1 MANGNYDYIVIG
13 GGSAGCVMAARL
25 SEDEGARI
33 LLLEA
38 GGRDRSLFIRAPGG
52 LLPILHLGWFSWM
65 YETVPQAHCDD
76 RVMVSPRGKVLGGSS
91 SINGMIY
98 DRGAPE
104 DYERWRQLGNEGWA
118 YDDVLPYF
126 RKLENYERGADQW
139 HGDGGPVHV
148 SRPGVNHPLSK
159 AFVESAIAAGHAW
172 NEDSNGAHRMGVAPA
187 DVTIGSGRRS
197 SSAASYLKPA
207 RKRGNLT
214 VVTDARATR
223 ILFTGDRATG
233 VEYVR
238 HGRVERAYAGSEVI
252 LSAGA
257 IVSPQLLMLSGIGP
271 AEHLREHGIS
281 VIADLPG
288 VGENYRDHLA
298 VSVKHACTVPISL
311 YNFIN
316 PVAGGAAVARY
327 ALGLGGPLSR
337 SSIEAIAF
345 AQAIPDVADS
355 DIKIHF
361 AMALYEN
368 FGREIIKRHGF
379 FAHIDI
385 LQPDS
390 TGTLRLR
397 SADPM
402 APPLVDPN
410 ILSTERDRQLARE
423 AIRRAREIFRQ
434 APLDPYRGDE
444 LNPGADA
451 VSDADLDTY
460 VRATAS
466 ADIHTVGTCR
476 MGRDGMA
483 VVDPQLRVRGV
494 EGLRVVDASVMPRLV
509 SGNTNVPTM
518 MIAEKAADMIRGRT
532 TVSAA
537 A

>member
-1 MANGNYDYIVIG
+1 MANDTYDYVVVG

-25 SEDEGARI
+25 SEDQGARV

-38 GGRDRSLFIRAPGG
+38 GGRDGSLFIRAPGG

-65 YETVPQAHCDD
+65 YETVPQAHCDG

-98 DRGAPE
+98 DRGARE
-104 DYERWRQLGNEGWA
+104 DYERWRQLGNEGWSYA
-118 YDDVLPYF
+118 DVLPYF
-126 RKLENYERGADQW
+126 RKLERYERGADEW
-139 HGDGGPVHV
+139 HGGDGPVHV
-148 SRPGVNHPLSK
+148 SRPGINHPLSR
-159 AFVESAIAAGHAW
+159 AFVDSAIAAGHAW
-172 NEDSNGAHRMGVAPA
+172 NEDTNGATRMGVAPA
-187 DVTIGSGRRS
+187 DVTVGSGRRS

-207 RKRGNLT
+207 RGRGNLT
-214 VVTDARATR
+214 IVTDARATR
-223 ILFTGDRATG
+223 ILFTGSRATA
-233 VEYVR
+233 VEYIKGGTT
-238 HGRVERAYAGSEVI
+238 HRAYAGNEIV
-252 LSAGA
+252 LSSGA
-257 IVSPQLLMLSGIGP
+257 VVSPQLLMLSGIGP
-271 AEHLREHGIS
+271 AEHLRQHGIA
-281 VIADLPG
+281 VVADLPG
-288 VGENYRDHLA
+288 VGQNYRDHLA

-316 PVAGGAAVARY
+316 PIAGGAAVARY
-327 ALGLGGPLSR
+327 ALGLGGPLAR
-337 SSIEAIAF
+337 PSIEAIAF
-345 AQAIPDVADS
+345 AKAIPDVADS

-434 APLDPYRGDE
+434 GPLTPYRGEE

-451 VSDADLDTY
+451 VSDADLDAY

-476 MGRDGMA
+476 MGHDGLA
-483 VVDPQLRVRGV
+483 VVDPQLRVHGV

-518 MIAEKAADMIRGRT
+518 MIAEKAADMVRGQPQAT
-532 TVSAA
+532 AA

>member
-1 MANGNYDYIVIG
+1 MKHGSYDYIVVG

-25 SEDEGARI
+25 SEDGDAKV

-38 GGRDRSLFIRAPGG
+38 GGRDGSLFIRAPGG

-65 YETVPQAHCDD
+65 YETVPQAHCDG

-98 DRGAPE
+98 DRGAAE
-104 DYERWRQLGNEGWA
+104 DYERWRQMGNEGWSFA
-118 YDDVLPYF
+118 DVLPYF
-126 RKLENYERGADQW
+126 RKLESYERGADAW
-139 HGDGGPVHV
+139 HGSDGPVRV
-148 SRPGVNHPLSK
+148 SRPGINHPLSR
-159 AFVESAIAAGHAW
+159 AFVESAIAAGHEW
-172 NEDSNGAHRMGVAPA
+172 NEDSNGATRMGVAPA
-187 DVTIGSGRRS
+187 DVTIGRGKRS

-223 ILFTGDRATG
+223 ILFTGSRATG
-233 VEYVR
+233 VEYLRGGQVQ
-238 HGRVERAYAGSEVI
+238 RAYAGSEII
-252 LSAGA
+252 LSSGA
-257 IVSPQLLMLSGIGP
+257 IVSPQLLMLSGVGP
-271 AEHLREHGIS
+271 AEHLRSHGIA
-281 VIADLPG
+281 VVADLPG

-298 VSVKHACTVPISL
+298 VSVKHACTVPVSL

-316 PVAGGAAVARY
+316 PVAGGMAVARY
-327 ALGLGGPLSR
+327 ALGLGGPLAQ
-337 SSIEAIAF
+337 SSIEAITF
-345 AQAIPDVADS
+345 AKAIPDVADS

-402 APPLVDPN
+402 AAPLVDPN
-410 ILSTERDRQLARE
+410 ILSTTRDRQLARE

-434 APLDPYRGDE
+434 SPLDPYRGEE

-476 MGRDGMA
+476 MGRDAMA
-483 VVDPQLRVRGV
+483 VVDPQLRVHGI

-518 MIAEKAADMIRGRT
+518 MIAEKAADMVRGRT
-532 TVSAA
+532 LSAA

>member
-1 MANGNYDYIVIG
+1 MADNGYDYIVIG

-25 SEDEGARI
+25 SEDETARV
-33 LLLEA
+33 LLIEA

-65 YETVPQAHCDD
+65 YETVPQAHCDG

-98 DRGAPE
+98 DRGAAE
-104 DYERWRQLGNEGWA
+104 DYERWRQMGNDGWA
-118 YDDVLPYF
+118 YADVLPYF
-126 RKLENYERGADQW
+126 RKLEDYQRGADDW
-139 HGDGGPVHV
+139 HGAGGPVKV
-148 SRPGVNHPLSK
+148 SRPGINHPLSR
-159 AFVESAIAAGHAW
+159 AFVESALAAGHAW

-187 DVTIGSGRRS
+187 DVTIGAGRRS

-207 RKRGNLT
+207 RRRGNLT

-223 ILFTGDRATG
+223 ILFAGNRATG

-238 HGRVERAYAGSEVI
+238 GGRTHRAMAGSEVI
-252 LSAGA
+252 LSSGT
-257 IVSPQLLMLSGIGP
+257 IVSPQLLMLSGVGP
-271 AEHLREHGIS
+271 AEHLRDHGIS
-281 VIADLPG
+281 VVADLPG

-298 VSVKHACTVPISL
+298 VSVKHACTVPVSL

-327 ALGLGGPLSR
+327 ALGLGGPLAR

-345 AQAIPDVADS
+345 AKAIPDVADS

-397 SADPM
+397 SADPL
-402 APPLVDPN
+402 AAPLVDPN

-434 APLDPYRGDE
+434 APLDPYRGEE

-451 VSDADLDTY
+451 VSDADLDAY
-460 VRATAS
+460 VRATGS

-476 MGRDGMA
+476 MGRDAMA
-483 VVDPQLRVRGV
+483 VVDPQLRVHGV

-518 MIAEKAADMIRGRT
+518 MIAEKAADMVRGRPALN
-532 TVSAA
+532 AA